1 MYQVRPEFCRKT
13 VCLKEGELEQMDAL
27 TFRTAMGKFATGV
40 TVITTRLG
48 GEVKGMTA
56 NAFMSVSLDPA
67 LVLISIGQHA
77 HMNSYVKDSGQ
88 FAVSILNSEQQEMS
102 AYFAGQIKE
111 DREIDFNWFN
121 GMPTIKDSL
130 VNLTC
135 DVHNSVDA
143 GDHTLYIGEV
153 TDVCIMDGEPLAF
166 YSGKYNDLH
175 ACDEVR

>member
-1 MYQVRPEFCRKT
+1 
-13 VCLKEGELEQMDAL
+13 MDDR

-40 TVITTRLG
+40 TVITTKLG
-48 GEVKGMTA
+48 DEVKGMTA

-67 LVLISIGQHA
+67 LVLISIGENA
-77 HMNSYVKDSGQ
+77 HLNKYVRDSGK
-88 FAVSILNSEQQEMS
+88 FAVSILNSEQQDMS

-111 DREIDFNWFN
+111 NREIEFNWFN

-135 DVHNSVDA
+135 DVHNSVIA

-153 TDVCIMDGEPLAF
+153 TDVCITEGEPLAF
-166 YSGKYNDLH
+166 YSGKYNDLNT
-175 ACDEVR
+175 CEEVK

>member
-1 MYQVRPEFCRKT
+1 
-13 VCLKEGELEQMDAL
+13 MDDR

-40 TVITTRLG
+40 TVITTKLG
-48 GEVKGMTA
+48 DEVKGMTA

-67 LVLISIGQHA
+67 LVLISIGENA
-77 HMNSYVKDSGQ
+77 HLNKYVRNSRK
-88 FAVSILNSEQQEMS
+88 FAVSILSSEQQDM
-102 AYFAGQIKE
+102 ATCFAGQVQEERK
-111 DREIDFNWFN
+111 IDFNWFN

-135 DVHNSVDA
+135 DVHNTVVA

-153 TDVCIMDGEPLAF
+153 TDVCIADGEPLAF

-175 ACDEVR
+175 ACEEVK